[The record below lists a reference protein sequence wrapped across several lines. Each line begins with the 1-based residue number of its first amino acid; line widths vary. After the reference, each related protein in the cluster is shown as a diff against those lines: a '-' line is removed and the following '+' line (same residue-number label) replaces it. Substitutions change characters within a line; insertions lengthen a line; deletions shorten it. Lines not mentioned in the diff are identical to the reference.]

1 MPIDQSEKLAG
12 VAYDVRGPVLAEA
25 MRMEAEG
32 HRILRLNIGN
42 PAPFGFEAP
51 EAVLEDVIRNLPLAQ
66 GYSDAR
72 GLLSARR
79 AVVQYHER
87 LGVAGVGVDDVYLG
101 NGVSELI
108 AIALQALLNND
119 DEVLIPAPDYP
130 LWTAVVSLCRGRA
143 VHYRCDEGA
152 GWLPDLDDIA
162 ARITPRTK
170 ALVVINPNNPTG
182 AVYPRDLLEGLVD
195 LARRHELVLYSDEI
209 YDRILYDGAQH
220 TATAALAPDVLT
232 LTFNGLS
239 KAYRVAG
246 FRSGWMVVSG
256 PTANARGYLEGLD
269 ILANMRLCANVPG
282 QHAIQP
288 ALGTPDAVSDL
299 VLPGGRLL
307 EQRNRAWE
315 LLSEIPGRLV
325 READGGDVHVPAARS
340 RRAPDRRRRALRARP
355 PAGRA
360 PAGRAGHRLQLAAAR
375 PLPPGHA
382 AACRRPDRGDRPHR
396 PVPRVVPAEGFGRET
411 TMMRRAFAALY
422 DRMNKGTEAAGI
434 RGERHELL
442 AHAHGATIEIG
453 AGTGLNLEHYPGSV
467 TRLVLSEPD
476 EHMRRR
482 LAHRAD
488 ALRPAAEVIDAGAEG
503 LPFADATFDT
513 AVVTWVLCSV
523 PDQRVALREIAR
535 VLKPDGRLLF
545 LEHVRSDDP
554 QVARRQDRI
563 RPVYSCLSGCNPN
576 RETLAAIE
584 ASGFEVESVRHGEVP
599 KAPTFERPMIVGSAR
614 R

>member
-51 EAVLEDVIRNLPLAQ
+51 AAVLEDVIRNLPLAQ

-72 GLLSARR
+72 GLSSARR

-87 LGVAGVGVDDVYLG
+87 LGVADIGIDDVYLG

-130 LWTAVVSLCRGRA
+130 LWTAVASLCRGRA

-152 GWLPDLDDIA
+152 GWLPDLDDVA
-162 ARITPRTK
+162 ARVTPRTK

-182 AVYPRDLLEGLVD
+182 AVYPRDLLEGLCD
-195 LARRHELVLYSDEI
+195 LARRHELVLFSDEI

-315 LLSEIPGRLV
+315 LLCEIPGVSCVKPLGAMYMFPRLDPAVHRIADDERFVLDLLKAERLLVVQGTGFNWPQPDHFRLV
-325 READGGDVHVPAARS
+325 TLPHVDDLTEAIGRIGRFLASYQQDASGGS
-340 RRAPDRRRRALRARP
+340 RR
-355 PAGRA
+355 
-360 PAGRAGHRLQLAAAR
+360 
-375 PLPPGHA
+375 
-382 AACRRPDRGDRPHR
+382 
-396 PVPRVVPAEGFGRET
+396 
-411 TMMRRAFAALY
+411 
-422 DRMNKGTEAAGI
+422 
-434 RGERHELL
+434 
-442 AHAHGATIEIG
+442 
-453 AGTGLNLEHYPGSV
+453 
-467 TRLVLSEPD
+467 
-476 EHMRRR
+476 
-482 LAHRAD
+482 
-488 ALRPAAEVIDAGAEG
+488 
-503 LPFADATFDT
+503 
-513 AVVTWVLCSV
+513 
-523 PDQRVALREIAR
+523 
-535 VLKPDGRLLF
+535 
-545 LEHVRSDDP
+545 
-554 QVARRQDRI
+554 
-563 RPVYSCLSGCNPN
+563 
-576 RETLAAIE
+576 
-584 ASGFEVESVRHGEVP
+584 
-599 KAPTFERPMIVGSAR
+599 
-614 R
+614 